1 MFNEHGRRQMKKV
14 LTSFLA
20 FLMVTVLVAC
30 TETEDP
36 TKVLTSIDVT
46 TNPTTVEYLEE
57 EMFDPTG
64 IVVTATYTWSDD
76 TTTTENVTDQVT
88 YDTTYLTLDID
99 EVGVSYSEAGV
110 TVTTTIP
117 VTVNPLKELI
127 GDGLHLSSPISNLT
141 LTVSSTSGVATS
153 YWYTEYRDDAFYIK
167 TIVMDESV
175 DEGSTIF
182 NSDGIE
188 VMLFTDERG
197 FGLIDGTFLI
207 NASAFGDVSI
217 KKASEGSYQDVTDST
232 IDITTQK
239 VTFLGK
245 YVEGYQVEI
254 EVPYSE
260 LGLSGMEKVVTFLP
274 GVYNNQ
280 GSIAQ
285 VKYYNRFESDANSTH
300 TYVLVSDD
308 NSYEEHP
315 WYQLGYT
322 FGDIGALETVDAWDI
337 TNDDGTT
344 AATSE
349 LPTIE
354 VGTDNNAYM
363 YRHTE
368 TELYAYV
375 ELSATDVLNDEQ
387 WGKFGLMV
395 SSLDGMD
402 GFLFF
407 VDAFGDGTNMT
418 GANIGLVP
426 RVDGEWVWG
435 SGSTLAS
442 LSDATAYQAGN
453 FVELAIYRSGSI
465 FELFVNG
472 ESIGIKS
479 GFEGLGETKEA
490 VVSLA
495 SFNITLLAQNYGIT
509 TDEVVLDTHRFVT
522 EEITN
527 LFIGD
532 SFLDTAFW
540 TDFTNEFPEDS
551 VNMAIGGTKAP
562 YWIDQVATLSSL
574 YQPDNII
581 LHVGV
586 NDINVDGID
595 GATALARITEL
606 VDEITL
612 LMPNATIYYVSIES
626 NTLIPDNQAEYTIV
640 NTGMETMATESEA
653 IEFINT
659 AAAITP
665 DVAQFLGTDGLHLNS
680 DGYAVFTKTIQE
692 ALGMTR
698 VAVEQGLGDYED
710 YARSGGWTYDTTFIQ
725 NTGAGEQQ
733 IYFDGVAGTEFAA
746 SVDLSVN
753 SILNGDP
760 YPKVGVA
767 LKSTEKTVFFFID
780 VNETLDNQWA
790 NYVVRPTGSDWQWGN
805 IGTRQYVFL
814 GNQAYN
820 NDSFKTLEVVRLG
833 TAVYFISDGRIVQY
847 VEGVFAADESTQ
859 LSVMTF
865 NLDLEVQNATVYTDA
880 DFTTKLDQY
889 QIAAKSGSM
898 IDGDISDWDAT
909 VLANP
914 FHIYGSD
921 GRTITVYTYTDDDGF
936 YLAYDALFTGN
947 YVTDAGNWWENTN
960 IEFKIGMDNQRFAAA
975 NGAYSRYE
983 EGGTRDIGVA
993 VWNTDTT
1000 NTLNNAIVEAFIPWG
1015 MIEGYDKD
1023 SAFIPAGFA
1032 WKNPGEDG
1040 SIWAYGDFWYVP
1052 EADPGLRNV
1061 LVTDMGLYEAQD
1073 VSIDGDYSDWDTTV
1087 INNAWI
1093 SSPDGRTFAA
1103 AAFVG
1108 SDGFYGAFSIT
1119 TPTALDLS
1127 TTFRA
1132 DDWWQNPNLEIWTNE
1147 QHSRVMFYDNM
1158 VAATGR
1164 INEIA
1169 YTYDSGTNTLVVEFF
1184 ISFHSLGLP
1193 DTTTDIQFRMGS
1205 NSLNGG
1211 WYMPVDPNQTVTST
1225 GLPTPS

>member
-1 MFNEHGRRQMKKV
+1 MKKV
-14 LTSFLA
+14 LMSFLA
-20 FLMVTVLVAC
+20 ILLVTVLVAC

-36 TKVLTSIDVT
+36 TKVLSSIEVT
-46 TNPTTVEYLEE
+46 TSPTTVEYMEE

-64 IVVTATYTWSDD
+64 AVITATYTWSDD
-76 TTTTENVTDQVT
+76 TTTTEDVTDQVT
-88 YDTTYLTLDID
+88 YDKTYLVLGDDT
-99 EVGVSYSEAGV
+99 VTVTYQEAGV
-110 TVTTTIP
+110 TVTSTIP

-127 GDGLHLSSPISNLT
+127 GDGLKLTSPVSNLT
-141 LTVSSTSGVATS
+141 ISVASTSGTATS
-153 YWYTEYRDDAFYIK
+153 YWYTEYRDDVFYIK

-207 NASAFGDVSI
+207 NATAFGDVSI
-217 KKASEGSYQDVTDST
+217 KQATGGVYQDVTDSS
-232 IDITTQK
+232 IDVTTHK
-239 VTFLGK
+239 VSFLGK
-245 YVEGYQVEI
+245 YVEGYQIEI
-254 EVPYSE
+254 EVPYTE
-260 LGLSGMEKVVTFLP
+260 LGLSGMEKSVTFLP

-285 VKYYNRFESDANSTH
+285 VKYFSRFESDANSTH
-300 TYVLVSDD
+300 TFVHVFDD
-308 NSYEEHP
+308 NKYTEHP

-322 FGDIGALETVDAWDI
+322 FGDIGGLETVDAWDI
-337 TNDDGTT
+337 TNDDGTPT
-344 AATSE
+344 ATSE
-349 LPTIE
+349 LPIIE
-354 VGTDNNAYM
+354 AGTDNNAYM

-375 ELSATDVLNDEQ
+375 ELSATDVLNNEQ

-395 SSLDGMD
+395 SSLDGTD

-407 VDAFGDGTNMT
+407 VDAYGDGTNMT
-418 GANIGLVP
+418 GTNIGIVP

-442 LSDATAYQAGN
+442 IASADDYQNGSYI
-453 FVELAIYRSGSI
+453 ELAIYRSGSI

-472 ESIGIKS
+472 ESVGIKS
-479 GFEGLGETKEA
+479 GFVGLSETEEA

-495 SFNITLLAQNYGIT
+495 SFNITLMAQNYGIT
-509 TDEVVLDTHRFVT
+509 VDETILESHRFVT

-540 TDFTNEFPEDS
+540 ADFSREFPDDS

-574 YQPDNII
+574 YQPENII
-581 LHVGV
+581 IHVGV

-595 GATALARITEL
+595 GTTALSRITDL
-606 VDEITL
+606 VDEIEL
-612 LMPNATIYYVSIES
+612 LLPEANIYYLSIES
-626 NTLIPDNQAEYTIV
+626 NTLVPDKQAEYDIV
-640 NTGMETMATESEA
+640 NTGMETIASTTAA
-653 IEFINT
+653 INYINT
-659 AAAITP
+659 AAAIAP
-665 DVAQFLGTDGLHLNS
+665 DVAQYLGTDGLHLNA
-680 DGYAVFTKTIQE
+680 DGYAVFAKTIQE
-692 ALGMTR
+692 ALGVTR

-710 YARSGGWTYDTTFIQ
+710 YARSGGWSYETGFVQ
-725 NTGAGEQQ
+725 NTGGGEQQ
-733 IYFDGVAGTEFAA
+733 IYFDGIAGTEFAA
-746 SVDLSVN
+746 SVELSVN

-760 YPKVGVA
+760 YPKVGFA

-780 VNETLDNQWA
+780 VNESLDNQWA

-805 IGTRQYVFL
+805 MGARQFVFL

-820 NDSFKTLEVVRLG
+820 NDSFKTLEVVRMG
-833 TAVYFISDGRIVQY
+833 TAIYFISDGRIVQY

-865 NLDLEVQNATVYTDA
+865 NLDLELQNATIYEDA
-880 DFTTKLDQY
+880 SFTAKLDQY
-889 QIAAKSGSM
+889 QIAAKAGSM

-909 VLANP
+909 VLSNP

-921 GRTITVYTYTDDDGF
+921 GRTITIYTHTDNDGF
-936 YLAYDALFTGN
+936 YLAYNALFTGN

-960 IEFKIGMDNQRFAAA
+960 IEFKIGMDNQRFSSA
-975 NGAYSRYE
+975 NGAYSRFE
-983 EGGTRDIGVA
+983 DGGVRDVGVA
-993 VWNTDTT
+993 VWNTDTS
-1000 NTLNNAIVEAFIPWG
+1000 NALNNAIVELFIPWG

-1023 SAFIPAGFA
+1023 SSFIPAGFA

-1061 LVTDMGLYEAQD
+1061 LVTDTGLYEAQD
-1073 VSIDGDYSDWDTTV
+1073 VTIDGDYSDWDTNI
-1087 INNAWI
+1087 INTAWI
-1093 SSPDGRTFAA
+1093 HNPDGRTFAA

-1108 SDGFYGAFSIT
+1108 TDGFYGAFSIT
-1119 TPTALDLS
+1119 TPSALNLA
-1127 TTFRA
+1127 TTLRG
-1132 DDWWQNPNLEIWTNE
+1132 DDWWQNPNLEIWTND
-1147 QHSRVMFYDNM
+1147 QHSRVMFYDSM

-1169 YTYDSGTNTLVVEFF
+1169 YTYDSTTNTLVIEYF
-1184 ISFHSLGLP
+1184 ISFHSLGITGTP
-1193 DTTTDIQFRMGS
+1193 SDIQFRIGS

-1211 WYMPVDPNQTVTST
+1211 WFMPVDPNQTVTSS
-1225 GLPTPS
+1225 GLPTQP